1 MTRKSKKNS
10 MNQLAKKKKRVIK
23 ELQKSGRIY
32 RKARKEFGK
41 NDPLRKKK
49 YNSKKPKRGKKLKCF
64 SRVNSKNKRYV
75 TCIKMKTKGTR
86 GGKLPLSY
94 FGAPIHKNFSKKRNM
109 CFHL

>member
-1 MTRKSKKNS
+1 MEEKEENLKRKTEDL
-10 MNQLAKKKKRVIK
+10 QLLIEKYKKKLDEVR
-23 ELQKSGRIY
+23 S
-32 RKARKEFGK
+32 
-41 NDPLRKKK
+41 DCSCKK

-64 SRVNSKNKRYV
+64 SRVDSKNKRYV

-94 FGAPIHKNFSKKRNM
+94 FGAPIHKNFSKSRNM